1 MLRFSLRRSL
11 RKKDMQAVILAAGK
25 GTRMRPLTYDIP
37 KPMLLIKGK
46 PVLEYTLSFLP
57 EEIDEV
63 IIVVN
68 YLGEHIKKYFGKK
81 WKGRKVKYVFQKE
94 LNGTGGALQTCK
106 YLVNEKFLVVM
117 GDDLYYK
124 KDLENMMKEDLA
136 ILAQEVDDP
145 SRFGVLKTDEN
156 GKLIEIVEKP
166 KMEGKGLVSTN
177 AFMLNKNFFDYDLVP
192 VSDTEYGL
200 PQTLAVMAKDYPVKV
215 MKTTHWMA
223 VGCPEDIE
231 KAQTEIEKFIV

>member
-1 MLRFSLRRSL
+1 
-11 RKKDMQAVILAAGK
+11 MQAVILAAGK

-37 KPMLLIKGK
+37 KPMLPIKGR

-63 IIVVN
+63 IFVIN
-68 YLGEHIKKYFGKK
+68 YLGKHIKKHFGEE
-81 WKGRKVKYVFQKE
+81 WKGRKIKYAFQKE
-94 LNGTGGALQTCK
+94 LNGTGGALHTCK
-106 YLVNEKFLVVM
+106 NMVKEKFLVVM

-124 KDLENMMKEDLA
+124 KDLEKMLGEDLA

-145 SRFGVLKTDEN
+145 SRFGVLKTDEK

-166 KMEGKGLVSTN
+166 KMEGTGLVSTN
-177 AFMLNKNFFDYDLVP
+177 AFILNKKFFDYSLVS

-215 MKTTHWMA
+215 MRTTHWMA
-223 VGCPEDIE
+223 VGRPEDLE
-231 KAQTEIEKFIV
+231 KAQTEIEKFYAF

>member
-1 MLRFSLRRSL
+1 
-11 RKKDMQAVILAAGK
+11 MQAVILAAGK

-37 KPMLLIKGK
+37 KPMLPIKGR
-46 PVLEYTLSFLP
+46 PVLEHTLSFLP

-63 IIVVN
+63 IIVIN
-68 YLGEHIKKYFGKK
+68 YLGKHIKKHFGEE
-81 WKGRKVKYVFQKE
+81 WEGRKIKYAFQKE
-94 LNGTGGALQTCK
+94 LNGTGGALHTCK
-106 YLVNEKFLVVM
+106 NLVKEKFLVVM

-124 KDLENMMKEDLA
+124 KDLEKMLGEDLA

-145 SRFGVLKTDEN
+145 SRFGVLKTDEK

-166 KMEGKGLVSTN
+166 KMEGTGLVSTN
-177 AFMLNKNFFDYDLVP
+177 AFILNKKFFDYDLVP

-215 MKTTHWMA
+215 MRTTHWMA
-223 VGCPEDIE
+223 VGRPEDLE
-231 KAQTEIEKFIV
+231 KAQTEIEKFYAF